1 LIQKVD
7 IKEIKK
13 IIMAKN
19 NKTQTSFSSTQQYL
33 DIAEIKDDTIVMK
46 DGTLRAVLLV
56 SSINFALK
64 SEDEQNA
71 VIDAYVRFLNN
82 LSFTLQIVI
91 QSRELDIDNYLE
103 YLKGKEK
110 EQVNKLLKVQTA
122 DYIEY
127 IKELTSLGQIMN
139 KRFFIVVP
147 YDPLTD
153 KHKSFFSSISE
164 ALKPATIIKLK
175 EKLFV
180 KYKDMLDRRIESVAG
195 GLESMGVAVARLD
208 TQSLIELYYKTY
220 NPETSK
226 NQELVDLEKIRVEK

>member
-1 LIQKVD
+1 
-7 IKEIKK
+7 
-13 IIMAKN
+13 MA
-19 NKTQTSFSSTQQYL
+19 NKTSGKNKISVSTQQYL
-33 DIAEIKDDTIVMK
+33 NIAEIKDNTVVMK

-71 VIDAYVRFLNN
+71 VIDSYARFLNN
-82 LSFTLQIVI
+82 ISFTLQIVI
-91 QSRELDIDNYLE
+91 QSRELDIENYLE

-110 EQVNKLLKVQTA
+110 EQTNKLLKAQTA

-127 IKELTSLGQIMN
+127 INELISLGKIMN
-139 KRFFIVVP
+139 KRFYVIVP

-153 KHKSFFSSISE
+153 KHKSFFSQIKE
-164 ALKPATIIKLK
+164 AFRPATIIKLK
-175 EKLFV
+175 EKTFRN
-180 KYKDMLDRRIESVAG
+180 YQEMLDRRVDSIVG

-226 NQELVDLEKIRVEK
+226 NQELVEIDKIRVEK

>member
-1 LIQKVD
+1 MPEKSL
-7 IKEIKK
+7 
-13 IIMAKN
+13 AKN
-19 NKTQTSFSSTQQYL
+19 KINVSTQQYL
-33 DIAEIKDDTIVMK
+33 NIAEIKDDTVVMK

-71 VIDAYVRFLNN
+71 VIDSYVRFLNN

-103 YLKGKEK
+103 YLKNKEK
-110 EQVNKLLKVQTA
+110 EQMNKLLKVQTA

-127 IKELTSLGQIMN
+127 IKELTSLGKIMN
-139 KRFFIVVP
+139 KRFYVIVP
-147 YDPLTD
+147 YDPLSD
-153 KHKSFFSSISE
+153 KHKSFFNLLSE

-175 EKLFV
+175 DKTFKNYQE
-180 KYKDMLDRRIESVAG
+180 MLDRRIDSVTG
-195 GLESMGVAVARLD
+195 GLESLGVAVARLD

-220 NPETSK
+220 NPETSQ
-226 NQELVDLEKIRVEK
+226 NQELVDIDKIRVEK

>member
-1 LIQKVD
+1 
-7 IKEIKK
+7 
-13 IIMAKN
+13 MAKTSKG
-19 NKTQTSFSSTQQYL
+19 KTNISASTQQYL
-33 DIAEIKDDTIVMK
+33 DIAEVKDGTVVMK

-71 VIDAYVRFLNN
+71 VIGAYVRFLNN

-91 QSRELDIDNYLE
+91 QSRELDIDNYIQ
-103 YLKGKEK
+103 YLRSKEK
-110 EQVNKLLKVQTA
+110 EQTNKLLKVQTA

-127 IKELTSLGQIMN
+127 IKELTSLGKIMN
-139 KRFFIVVP
+139 KRFYIVVP

-153 KHKSFFSSISE
+153 KHKSFFNLIGE
-164 ALKPATIIKLK
+164 AMRPATVIKLK
-175 EKLFV
+175 EKTFR
-180 KYKDMLDRRIESVAG
+180 KYQEMLERRVESVMN
-195 GLESMGVAVARLD
+195 GLESMGMAVVRLD

-226 NQELVDLEKIRVEK
+226 NQELVSLEKIRVEQ

>member
-1 LIQKVD
+1 MPKSNL
-7 IKEIKK
+7 
-13 IIMAKN
+13 AKN
-19 NKTQTSFSSTQQYL
+19 TVSVSTQQYL
-33 DIAEIKDDTIVMK
+33 DIAEIKENTIVMK

-71 VIDAYVRFLNN
+71 VIESYVRFLNN

-103 YLKGKEK
+103 YLKEKEK
-110 EQVNKLLKVQTA
+110 EQTNKLLKVQTA

-127 IKELTSLGQIMN
+127 IKELTSLGKIMN
-139 KRFFIVVP
+139 KRFYIVVP
-147 YDPLTD
+147 YNPLTD
-153 KHKSFFSSISE
+153 SHKSFFSLVGE
-164 ALKPATIIKLK
+164 ALRPATIIKLK
-175 EKLFV
+175 EKTFRQ
-180 KYKDMLDRRIESVAG
+180 YQEMLERRIESVVG

-226 NQELVDLEKIRVEK
+226 NQTLVDLDKIRVEK

>member
-1 LIQKVD
+1 MPEKSP
-7 IKEIKK
+7 
-13 IIMAKN
+13 AKN
-19 NKTQTSFSSTQQYL
+19 KINVSTQQYL
-33 DIAEIKDDTIVMK
+33 GIAEIKDNTVVMK

-103 YLKGKEK
+103 YLKTKEK
-110 EQVNKLLKVQTA
+110 EQMNKLLKVQTA

-127 IKELTSLGQIMN
+127 IKELTSLGKIMN
-139 KRFFIVVP
+139 KRFYVVVP
-147 YDPLTD
+147 YDPMTD
-153 KHKSFFSSISE
+153 KHKSFFSLLSE
-164 ALKPATIIKLK
+164 ALRPATIIKLK
-175 EKLFV
+175 DKTFKTYQE
-180 KYKDMLDRRIESVAG
+180 MLGRRINSVVG
-195 GLESMGVAVARLD
+195 GLESLGVAVARLD

-220 NPETSK
+220 NPETAK
-226 NQELVDLEKIRVEK
+226 NQELTDLDKIRVEP

>member
-1 LIQKVD
+1 MAQKSL
-7 IKEIKK
+7 
-13 IIMAKN
+13 AKN
-19 NKTQTSFSSTQQYL
+19 KISVSTQQYL
-33 DIAEIKDDTIVMK
+33 NIAEIKDNTVVMK

-71 VIDAYVRFLNN
+71 VIDSYVRFLNN

-110 EQVNKLLKVQTA
+110 EQLNKLLKVQTA

-127 IKELTSLGQIMN
+127 IKELTSLGKIMN
-139 KRFFIVVP
+139 KRFYVIVP

-153 KHKSFFSSISE
+153 KHKGFFSLLSE
-164 ALKPATIIKLK
+164 ALKPATVIKLK
-175 EKLFV
+175 DKTFKSYQE
-180 KYKDMLDRRIESVAG
+180 MLDRRIDSVVG
-195 GLESMGVAVARLD
+195 GLESLGVAVVRLD

-226 NQELVDLEKIRVEK
+226 NQELADLEKIRVEK